1 MKKLEHLLSP
11 IKVKGLEIPNRLV
24 MPPMGTRLGND
35 DSTVSEANLAYMR
48 RRAQSGA
55 GLIITEITE
64 VHPLGSNSP
73 QSLGVWDD
81 RFIPGLKKL
90 ADVVHEQGS

>member
-1 MKKLEHLLSP
+1 MQNLDHLLSP
-11 IKVKGLEIPNRLV
+11 IKIKSLELRNRLV

-35 DSTVSEANLAYMR
+35 DSTVSEANLAYIR

-64 VHPLGSNSP
+64 VHPLGQGSP
-73 QSLGVWDD
+73 KSMAVWDD
-81 RFIPGLKKL
+81 KYIPGLRRL
-90 ADVVHEQGS
+90 ADARSW